1 MVDFETI
8 PNIER
13 VDFIKAIAD
22 QVREYFHNPANA
34 EKYETLIKK
43 KSKSV

>member
-13 VDFIKAIAD
+13 VDFLKAIAE
-22 QVREYFHNPANA
+22 QVHKYYSDPANT
-34 EKYETLIKK
+34 EKYETHKKK
-43 KSKSV
+43 KSKSA

>member
-13 VDFIKAIAD
+13 VDFIKAIAE
-22 QVREYFHNPANA
+22 QVQEYFSDPANA
-34 EKYETLIKK
+34 EKYETQKK
-43 KSKSV
+43 